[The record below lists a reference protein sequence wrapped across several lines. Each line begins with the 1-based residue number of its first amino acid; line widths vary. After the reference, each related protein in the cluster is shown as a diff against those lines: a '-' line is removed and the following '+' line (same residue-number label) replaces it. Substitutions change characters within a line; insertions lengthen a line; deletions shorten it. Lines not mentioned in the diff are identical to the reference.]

1 MLRSLPRSHTVRL
14 VAIAL
19 LAALLATVP
28 SAGNISAAEPNAAAL
43 AKQLS
48 AADAKTRQH
57 AADALAEMGAAAK
70 PAVPALVKA
79 LDDKSA
85 ALQWRAARALGAVG
99 AEARS
104 AVPKLLALANSD
116 DAVVRAQTAHALG
129 AIGDKRP
136 EVVDALAQHVLDKE
150 ASVRRTAL
158 VAIRALK
165 LPRDVTIPLMVKV
178 LHEAEP
184 AVAVAALH
192 TLAEAGDKAVPFLC
206 DCCDDKEACYWACLA
221 LAEIGPAAKEAVPHL
236 AKVLEN
242 EDPEVRLQALVAL
255 GNIGPDSKSAL
266 ADITKALENDEFGG
280 VRYAAAY
287 ALGRIGVADD
297 AVRSALDAIV
307 AGEEPF
313 LKVVGAWALV
323 KLAAGDKETV
333 NKAVEV
339 MIAGMESDQVDVR
352 RASARALSETGA
364 PPDVVG
370 PLLVKLLKDADPEVV
385 GNAIDALASLGPPI
399 VPRLAK
405 ALGNEDLRLYATRVL
420 GRIGATSQEAAP
432 ALITALAG
440 ADNPEFRREL
450 QYALGAAGPAAAE
463 AVSELGKSLANDD
476 EQVRHSAVFALGRIG
491 PAAKAAVPE
500 LRKLLDSKDEFD
512 RDAGFWALA
521 RILPTDKKL
530 AAQALPVFT
539 KSLSSDSEVDRIE
552 AAESLGLLG
561 AAAKSSL
568 PALKKAAADSNPTV
582 AEAAA
587 AAVKKIQGAK

>member
-1 MLRSLPRSHTVRL
+1 MSVSFKSCAIRL

-19 LAALLATVP
+19 LAAV
-28 SAGNISAAEPNAAAL
+28 AGSRSVSAAEPNAAAL

-48 AADAKTRQH
+48 AADGKARED
-57 AADALAEMGAAAK
+57 AADALADLGAAAK
-70 PAVPALVKA
+70 PAVPELVKA
-79 LDDKSA
+79 LDDKSS

-99 AEARS
+99 SEARS
-104 AVPKLLALANSD
+104 AVPKLLSLTESD
-116 DAVVRAQTAHALG
+116 DAVVRSQSARALG
-129 AIGDKRP
+129 AIGDQRSD
-136 EVVDALAQHVLDKE
+136 VVEALAQLVLDKE

-178 LHEAEP
+178 LHGADP
-184 AVAVAALH
+184 SVAVAALH
-192 TLAEAGDKAVPFLC
+192 TLAEAGEKAIPFLC

-236 AKVLEN
+236 AKALEH

-255 GNIGPDSKSAL
+255 GNIGPDSQSAL
-266 ADITKALENDEFGG
+266 PAITKALENDEFGG
-280 VRYAAAY
+280 VRYAATY

-307 AGEEPF
+307 AGDEPF

-323 KLAAGDKETV
+323 KLAADDKETV
-333 NKAVEV
+333 NHAIEV

-370 PLLVKLLKDADPEVV
+370 PLLVRLLKDADPEVV
-385 GNAIDALASLGPPI
+385 GNAIDALAALGPPI

-405 ALGNEDLRLYATRVL
+405 ALGNKDLRLYATRVL
-420 GRIGATSQEAAP
+420 GRIGAASDAAAP
-432 ALITALAG
+432 VLISALAA
-440 ADNPEFRREL
+440 ADDPEFRSEL
-450 QYALGAAGPAAAE
+450 QYALGAAGPAATN
-463 AVSELGKSLANDD
+463 AVPELGKSLASDD
-476 EQVRHSAVFALGRIG
+476 EQVRHSAVFVLGRIG
-491 PAAKAAVPE
+491 PSAKAAVPE
-500 LRKLLDSKDEFD
+500 LRKLLDSKDEFE
-512 RDAGFWALA
+512 RAAGFWALV

-530 AAQALPVFT
+530 AAQAIPVFT

-552 AAESLGLLG
+552 AAESLGVLG
-561 AAAKSSL
+561 VAAKSSL
-568 PALKKAAADSNPTV
+568 PALKKATADSNSSV

-587 AAVKKIQGAK
+587 AAIKKIQ